1 MLRRRGAAERDRDAD
16 RRRGDRFVEPFRAA
30 GAARLHSAVFDP
42 YTYAKPFLHML
53 DPEDAHELTMS
64 ALELNV
70 VPGQPRDDDPVLA
83 TTLFGRTLPN
93 PVGVAAGFDKNGRV
107 YERMGAHGFGF
118 VEIGGVTPRAQRGN
132 PRPRV
137 FRLPDD
143 GAVINRMGFPNEGA
157 DALEARLRRKGLPA
171 IGFGIDLA
179 SNADSADPAADFV
192 ALAQRFA
199 PYADYLTL
207 DVSCPNTANGQVFL
221 DPAQL
226 ADLMA
231 RLAAVAWSFR
241 PAETSSRSW
250 RPTWTTRCCG
260 GWGRRCSTR
269 ASTASWCPT
278 RRARGPPVC
287 GACTRTKPA
296 GCRASRCSGP
306 RPRCWRACASSPAA
320 PCRSSAS
327 AASRAVAMRSRSC
340 MRAPPSCN
348 CTPGLIYAGTAL
360 VTKIKRELAEL
371 LRRNGPVPRW
381 NAAPSDRG

>member
-1 MLRRRGAAERDRDAD
+1 
-16 RRRGDRFVEPFRAA
+16 
-30 GAARLHSAVFDP
+30 
-42 YTYAKPFLHML
+42 ML
-53 DPEDAHELTMS
+53 DPEDAHELTMQ

-83 TTLFGRTLPN
+83 TTLFGRTLTN

-157 DALEARLRRKGLPA
+157 DALEARLKRKGRPD
-171 IGFGIDLA
+171 IGFGINLA

-199 PYADYLTL
+199 QYADYLTL

-221 DPAQL
+221 DPSQL
-226 ADLMA
+226 ADLLA
-231 RLAAVAWSFR
+231 RLTDVAWGGERPRMVAKLSPDVDDALLQRLVSALLDARIDGIVVSNTTRAR
-241 PAETSSRSW
+241 PAGLHGPHANEA
-250 RPTWTTRCCG
+250 G
-260 GWGRRCSTR
+260 GLSGKPLFGS
-269 ASTASWCPT
+269 STALL
-278 RRARGPPVC
+278 ARVRELTGGTVPLIGVGGIAS
-287 GACTRTKPA
+287 GADAFAKLHA
-296 GCRASRCSGP
+296 GAT
-306 RPRCWRACASSPAA
+306 
-320 PCRSSAS
+320 
-327 AASRAVAMRSRSC
+327 VVQLY
-340 MRAPPSCN
+340 
-348 CTPGLIYAGTAL
+348 TGLIYAGTAL

-371 LRRNGPVPRW
+371 LRRNGPVPR
-381 NAAPSDRG
+381 